1 MFVVKVGG
9 SEGID
14 YDLFL
19 KDLAGHRDFVLVH
32 GGSNELNEISTKLGK
47 PPVFVT
53 SVSGFTSR
61 LTDRE
66 TLDIFNMIYAGKM
79 NKMLV
84 EKLQQLGVNAVGLS
98 GIDGRLL
105 EGRQKRSL
113 KVIEN
118 GRKKIIRGDLSGTIE
133 KVNVDL
139 LRLLLDNHYT
149 PVITPPAISY
159 ESVAINVDGD
169 RCAAE
174 IAVALRAETLII
186 LSNIPGLLKDPADE
200 SSLITRIPRAEIDRH
215 IEEYAK
221 GRMKKKLLAAKEAL
235 EGGVKRVILG
245 DARVENQLS
254 KAFQQQGT
262 VIE

>member
-19 KDLAGHRDFVLVH
+19 KDLVGHRDFVLVH
-32 GGSNELNEISTKLGK
+32 GGSNELNEISARLGK

-66 TLDIFNMIYAGKM
+66 TLDIFNMIYAGKI

-139 LRLLLDNHYT
+139 L
-149 PVITPPAISY
+149 
-159 ESVAINVDGD
+159 
-169 RCAAE
+169 
-174 IAVALRAETLII
+174 
-186 LSNIPGLLKDPADE
+186 
-200 SSLITRIPRAEIDRH
+200 
-215 IEEYAK
+215 
-221 GRMKKKLLAAKEAL
+221 
-235 EGGVKRVILG
+235 
-245 DARVENQLS
+245 
-254 KAFQQQGT
+254 
-262 VIE
+262 